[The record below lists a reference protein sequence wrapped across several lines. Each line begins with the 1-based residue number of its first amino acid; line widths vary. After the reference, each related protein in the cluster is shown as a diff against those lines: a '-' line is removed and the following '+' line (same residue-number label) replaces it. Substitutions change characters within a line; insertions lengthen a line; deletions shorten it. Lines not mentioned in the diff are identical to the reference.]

1 MTDTYSKTG
10 YLNSDFKIF
19 YITDTEKKEFEFHYH
34 DFYKLLILIS
44 GNISYI
50 IEGKHYELHPYDTL
64 LVNAGE
70 IHKPI
75 VNDDTPYERI
85 IAYISSSFFDS
96 YRTEEYD
103 LFHCFQKTQ
112 NTHSNLIRSK
122 QLSDTPLYQ
131 SVLDLTESFH
141 THTYAAAL
149 FQEIKFIEY
158 MILLNHSIINNEIT
172 YKKAVTKNETVLR
185 IMHYINTHLTETLSI
200 DVIAGH
206 MFLNRSYLMHLFKS
220 ETGYTIGNYIT
231 EKRLFLAKR
240 YIQGGMS
247 VTNACY
253 KSGFKNYSSFYHAFT
268 KRYDF
273 LPKDSTETCL

>member
-19 YITDTEKKEFEFHYH
+19 HITDTEKKEFDFHYH
-34 DFYKLLILIS
+34 DFYKVLILIS

-50 IEGKHYELHPYDTL
+50 IEGKHYQLQPYDTL
-64 LVNAGE
+64 LVNAGD
-70 IHKPI
+70 IHKPVI
-75 VNDDTPYERI
+75 NDDTPYERI
-85 IAYISSSFFDS
+85 IVYISSSFFDA

-103 LFHCFQKTQ
+103 LFHCFQKTR

-122 QLSDTPLYQ
+122 QPPDTPLYQ
-131 SVLDLTESFH
+131 SVLEFAESFH
-141 THTYAAAL
+141 TYTYAASL
-149 FQEIKFIEY
+149 FQEVKFIEY
-158 MILLNHSIINNEIT
+158 MILLNHSVINDEIIYT
-172 YKKAVTKNETVLR
+172 RAVTKNETVLKT
-185 IMHYINTHLTETLSI
+185 MHYINTHLTETLSI
-200 DVIAGH
+200 DIIAGH

-220 ETGYTIGNYIT
+220 ETGYTIGEYIT

-240 YIQGGMS
+240 YIQSGMS
-247 VTNACY
+247 VTDACY

-273 LPKDSTETCL
+273 LPKDSTEVI